1 MYLVFDIGGTVI
13 KYCLMNDQGQISQQ
27 WEFSAQEITSLEMFV
42 ASIKK
47 IYLEH
52 KNEVA

>member
-27 WEFSAQEITSLEMFV
+27 CLMKSGQKFS
-42 ASIKK
+42 
-47 IYLEH
+47 
-52 KNEVA
+52 